1 MFFVLVLDVVQ
12 NIVCVLRDW
21 QLVLVMWDLLRK
33 VNGIIIYYMI
43 IVEGNFIKVF
53 FRDFMY
59 IFIKFFVNILYIFEV
74 RALILVGEGNES

>member
-1 MFFVLVLDVVQ
+1 
-12 NIVCVLRDW
+12 
-21 QLVLVMWDLLRK
+21 MWDLLRK